1 MEFLDGLIWPLD
13 SALRQSCV
21 MQGAAIAM
29 TADWSLPWATGA
41 LVGDPA
47 QALKTIEQNFA
58 VHLIAT
64 PRSAF
69 RTCFADES
77 LVCVVERNRSDQF
90 DFLPVLEP
98 ESESNSKPAR
108 IIGLIELVPFLDG
121 TVSANESVRSHMQL
135 LSEENLIGA
144 NASILSFVRDADRHR
159 CRLVISDCDI
169 SGLVS
174 LSDLQRLPVRAAL
187 FTMVTHLEILM
198 SHLIRL
204 GYPDSSEWLKQLSL
218 DRQKGI
224 RDEIDASRRDNSFID
239 DLLFTQFADKVMII
253 KKSALISS
261 NKTQFKKD
269 LGRVRNLRDD
279 LAHANDYAASR
290 DAARSVSETVRV
302 MDKWIE
308 EFARRLSSSRND
320 YTTPSR

>member
-1 MEFLDGLIWPLD
+1 
-13 SALRQSCV
+13 
-21 MQGAAIAM
+21 M
-29 TADWSLPWATGA
+29 TADSSPPWASGA

-77 LVCVVERNRSDQF
+77 LVHVVERNRSDQF
-90 DFLPVLEP
+90 DFLPVLEA
-98 ESESNSKPAR
+98 EGGSTDKPVR
-108 IIGLIELVPFLDG
+108 IIGLVELVPFLDR
-121 TVSANESVRSHMQL
+121 VVNADELVRPHMRL

-159 CRLVISDCDI
+159 CRLVISDCEI

-204 GYPDSSEWLKQLSL
+204 EYSHSSEWLKSLSP
-218 DRQKGI
+218 DRQQGI
-224 RDEIDASRRDNSFID
+224 CDEIDKSRRNDSFID
-239 DLLFTQFADKVMII
+239 DLLFTQFADKVTII

-261 NKTQFKKD
+261 NKNQFKQD
-269 LGRVRNLRDD
+269 LGRVRKLRDD
-279 LAHANDYAASR
+279 LAHANDYAATR
-290 DAARSVSETVRV
+290 DAARSVCETVRI
-302 MDKWIE
+302 MDTWIE
-308 EFARRLSSSRND
+308 EFARRLSSSRNAH
-320 YTTPSR
+320 TPPPR